1 MGVDKAKKRIIDGLL
16 TEYFLLIPQEI
27 KKVND
32 EEKMIRLSGVKAVT
46 YTAMPHSHSN
56 EDKIMNTISKLE
68 NCNSKRN
75 VLYDRMKVIEIRLD
89 IKRYPRKYLE
99 LMEKVFTTDS
109 YTKAGK
115 QLGYSKNQVFR
126 SMSKIYERMQRNI

>member
-1 MGVDKAKKRIIDGLL
+1 MAVDKAKKRIIDGLL
-16 TEYFLLIPQEI
+16 TEYFVLIPRDM
-27 KKVND
+27 KKVDD

-46 YTAMPHSHSN
+46 YTAMPRSHSN

-68 NCNSKRN
+68 RCSSKRDQ
-75 VLYDRMKVIEIRLD
+75 LYERMKLIEERLD
-89 IKRYPRKYLE
+89 MKCYPTKYME
-99 LMEKVFTTDS
+99 LMETVFTTDS

>member
-1 MGVDKAKKRIIDGLL
+1 MGVDKAKKKVIDGLL
-16 TEYFLLIPQEI
+16 VEYFVLIPQEI
-27 KKVND
+27 KKVDD

-75 VLYDRMKVIEIRLD
+75 VLYDRMKAIEKRLD
-89 IKRYPRKYLE
+89 IKRYPGKYLE

>member
-1 MGVDKAKKRIIDGLL
+1 MAVDKAKKRIIDGLL
-16 TEYFLLIPQEI
+16 TEYFVLIPRDM
-27 KKVND
+27 KKVDD

-68 NCNSKRN
+68 RCNSKRDQ
-75 VLYDRMKVIEIRLD
+75 LHERMKLIEERLD
-89 IKRYPRKYLE
+89 MKRYPAKYMV
-99 LMEKVFTTDS
+99 LMETVFTTDS

>member
-1 MGVDKAKKRIIDGLL
+1 MGVDKAKKKVIDGLL
-16 TEYFLLIPQEI
+16 VEYFVLIPQEI

-68 NCNSKRN
+68 NCNSKRS
-75 VLYDRMKVIEIRLD
+75 VLYDRMKVIEKRLD